1 MRLGPALLLVASLV
15 GSGCTT
21 QPAPTLAA
29 VRSGTSR
36 PTASAS
42 RPLWTPY
49 ATPTLTPFG
58 YRVMPAEGEVWSVT
72 TDGASI
78 AWIETAPLREDGVAR
93 RRFVGAASSEVLYR
107 ARPGTIL
114 QDLVVAGD
122 HFAVVEVTAHPDDA
136 GQFSWRLL
144 YGAAPGATP
153 VVLAG
158 EERSVTRL
166 GVVPEMAMDD
176 RRLVLT
182 VQHGDLEAD
191 VWTNE
196 LLEIDLQ
203 SMSRRR
209 LASANFHV
217 TEYWYPSLDG
227 SRLVFSTVEYAQ
239 DPVNGA
245 RHVYLQDLAQPW
257 APRRL
262 DRDGNASF
270 PVIRGDSVIWKVSDR
285 DFNVRN
291 WGQLHAY
298 SLASRTLRA
307 LDFAP
312 LAGSDSHRDPSIGNR
327 FVGAELADTS
337 RLSVF
342 DLQTWSELP
351 LEVYARDTTNTLM
364 QVRVAGDL
372 AVWLLA
378 YDRHDGEGRDV
389 EIHYAELPPPG

>member
-196 LLEIDLQ
+196 LLE
-203 SMSRRR
+203 
-209 LASANFHV
+209 
-217 TEYWYPSLDG
+217 
-227 SRLVFSTVEYAQ
+227 
-239 DPVNGA
+239 
-245 RHVYLQDLAQPW
+245 
-257 APRRL
+257 
-262 DRDGNASF
+262 
-270 PVIRGDSVIWKVSDR
+270 
-285 DFNVRN
+285 
-291 WGQLHAY
+291 
-298 SLASRTLRA
+298 
-307 LDFAP
+307 
-312 LAGSDSHRDPSIGNR
+312 
-327 FVGAELADTS
+327 
-337 RLSVF
+337 F
-342 DLQTWSELP
+342 DLQTWGELP
-351 LEVYARDTTNTLM
+351 LEVYAQDTANALM
-364 QVRVAGDL
+364 QARVAGDL

>member
-1 MRLGPALLLVASLV
+1 
-15 GSGCTT
+15 
-21 QPAPTLAA
+21 
-29 VRSGTSR
+29 
-36 PTASAS
+36 
-42 RPLWTPY
+42 
-49 ATPTLTPFG
+49 
-58 YRVMPAEGEVWSVT
+58 MPAEGEVWSVT
-72 TDGASI
+72 TDGRSV
-78 AWIETAPLREDGVAR
+78 AWIETGPQRKDGVAR
-93 RRFVGAASSEVLYR
+93 RRRLGAEASEVLYR
-107 ARPGTIL
+107 ARPGMIL
-114 QDLVVAGD
+114 QDLVLAGD
-122 HFAVVEVTAHPDDA
+122 HFSVVEVIAQPDDA
-136 GQFSWRLL
+136 GRFSWRLL
-144 YGAAPGATP
+144 YGAAPGAAP
-153 VVLAG
+153 VVLAS
-158 EERSVTRL
+158 EQRSVTSL
-166 GVVPEMAMDD
+166 GVVPEVAMDD
-176 RRLVLT
+176 RRLVMT
-182 VQHGDLEAD
+182 VQHGGLEDAT
-191 VWTNE
+191 WTNE
-196 LLEIDLQ
+196 LVEIDLS
-203 SMSRRR
+203 SMARRR
-209 LASANFHV
+209 LAGADFDA
-217 TEYWYPSLDG
+217 TEYWAPALDG
-227 SRLVFSTVEYAQ
+227 SRLVFSTVEYAE
-239 DPVNGA
+239 DPRNGG
-245 RHVYLQDLAQPW
+245 RHVYLQDLARPW

-262 DRDGNASF
+262 DQDGNASF